1 MFVKIANDD
10 WEFEL
15 SVTAD
20 DQLVLTDTLG
30 RPRNLYSRDALVA
43 KNLWQHARQR
53 ALRQLQGE
61 TGLDYLNDETLQVQ
75 IIPATKQ
82 SECADGIWEQAEPF
96 EEQIIPLCHRWNIKV
111 TMKDGHAPPLLVGG
125 IVLSTDGST
134 FAFPVDGR
142 NVPLKGGDS
151 VIFNAKRETFV
162 GTPPLDVQDQVIV
175 FGTQE
180 TNPVPWH
187 LLTSTA
193 QTRAGIGP
201 TSALYRALDLYL
213 QPGVRGAI
221 PLTETAED
229 TTWTTSSVTMRV
241 EANSRFLKPGAA
253 KTRDQQSREYTIKNF
268 DIRPYLPDDKTTALY
283 RVLKKADKLATASL
297 VDGYSYKQH
306 DWSQP
311 TPEENLKKGIDCSRS
326 IWFAFT
332 SEGLPYNREDRYLP
346 TVLMV
351 GENTW
356 MRDEF
361 ESCKDDPDL
370 QLGDVIV
377 YRDDN
382 RGDGHVVMVIDPA
395 KRIAWGSHG
404 WDGNARELSVQP
416 DTGVE
421 YQLIKYKK
429 DWQRWD
435 RTTMKRKACWR
446 YRRFISE
453 ALTAGGRPGLKG
465 LDPDKICNPREHCGL
480 RAEIRPS
487 SELAENR
494 LAE

>member
-1 MFVKIANDD
+1 
-10 WEFEL
+10 
-15 SVTAD
+15 
-20 DQLVLTDTLG
+20 
-30 RPRNLYSRDALVA
+30 R
-43 KNLWQHARQR
+43 
-53 ALRQLQGE
+53 
-61 TGLDYLNDETLQVQ
+61 
-75 IIPATKQ
+75 
-82 SECADGIWEQAEPF
+82 
-96 EEQIIPLCHRWNIKV
+96 
-111 TMKDGHAPPLLVGG
+111 
-125 IVLSTDGST
+125 
-134 FAFPVDGR
+134 
-142 NVPLKGGDS
+142 
-151 VIFNAKRETFV
+151 
-162 GTPPLDVQDQVIV
+162 
-175 FGTQE
+175 
-180 TNPVPWH
+180 
-187 LLTSTA
+187 
-193 QTRAGIGP
+193 
-201 TSALYRALDLYL
+201 
-213 QPGVRGAI
+213 
-221 PLTETAED
+221 
-229 TTWTTSSVTMRV
+229 
-241 EANSRFLKPGAA
+241 
-253 KTRDQQSREYTIKNF
+253 
-268 DIRPYLPDDKTTALY
+268 
-283 RVLKKADKLATASL
+283 KADKLATASL

-351 GENTW
+351 GENSW
-356 MRDEF
+356 MKDEF

-370 QLGDVIV
+370 RLGDVIV
-377 YRDDN
+377 YRDDD

-453 ALTAGGRPGLKG
+453 ALTAGGRPGLKA
-465 LDPDKICNPREHCGL
+465 LDPEKICNPREHCGL
-480 RAEIRPS
+480 RAEIQSS
-487 SELAENR
+487 SELAEIR